1 MNRCGHLKVA
11 RIEGNLIQSE
21 IAGVFT
27 FSFFLQFT
35 GCNQLAHGPLNGTV
49 TERRAKLPD
58 VLFIEPPDSI
68 LACSAHH
75 FQCGQLGFYQRHAI
89 FEVFIGGKNRPEQ
102 VLDERHYIFYAFVP
116 AGLRLCKR
124 VVIQILVFGDFGFK
138 GNIFADIK
146 SVPI

>member
-1 MNRCGHLKVA
+1 MIVFPVYSGSTIELYANFRKAAKRAAPARMNRCGHLKVA

-58 VLFIEPPDSI
+58 VLFIEPVSYTHLDVYKRQGPPD
-68 LACSAHH
+68 CH
-75 FQCGQLGFYQRHAI
+75 
-89 FEVFIGGKNRPEQ
+89 
-102 VLDERHYIFYAFVP
+102 D
-116 AGLRLCKR
+116 
-124 VVIQILVFGDFGFK
+124 
-138 GNIFADIK
+138 
-146 SVPI
+146 